1 MDKFLEIWN
10 WLMSTNIFNFVVM
23 VALLYYISVKFDFSG
38 KLEEA
43 RLKVVASIR
52 ESEDEKRLREEEY
65 EKSAEVASHID
76 EEIYEALGIAE
87 KSANALGRKMLEDA
101 RVITR
106 GIITSTQKR
115 IDAKMSLLQAELMK
129 KTALAA
135 VEVAKQN
142 IEQELA
148 EHLELHDKF
157 IYESLNALDE
167 VRQ

>member
-1 MDKFLEIWN
+1 MDKFIEFWN
-10 WLMSTNIFNFVVM
+10 WLMSTNVLNFVVM
-23 VALLYYISVKFDFSG
+23 VALLYYISVKFDFAG

-43 RLKVVASIR
+43 RQKVVDSIR
-52 ESEDEKRLREEEY
+52 ESEAEKKRSEEEF
-65 EKSAEVASHID
+65 EKKAEAASHID
-76 EEIYEALGIAE
+76 EEIYNTLNVAE
-87 KSANALGRKMLEDA
+87 KSANALGKKMLEDA
-101 RVITR
+101 KIITR

-135 VEVAKQN
+135 VEIAKRDIQN
-142 IEQELA
+142 ELA
-148 EHLELHDKF
+148 EHSELHDKF

>member
-1 MDKFLEIWN
+1 MDKFIEFWN
-10 WLMSTNIFNFVVM
+10 WLMSTNVLNFVVM
-23 VALLYYISVKFDFSG
+23 VALLYYISVKFDFAG

-43 RLKVVASIR
+43 RQKVVDSIR
-52 ESEDEKRLREEEY
+52 ESEAEKKRSEEAF
-65 EKSAEVASHID
+65 EKKAEAASHID
-76 EEIYEALGIAE
+76 EEIYNTLNVAE
-87 KSANALGRKMLEDA
+87 KSANALGKKMLEDA
-101 RVITR
+101 KIITR

-135 VEVAKQN
+135 VEIAKRDIQN
-142 IEQELA
+142 ELA
-148 EHLELHDKF
+148 EHSELHDKF